1 MTDTRVKFQTIIK
14 NQLPDYVRDE
24 FPLLG
29 EFLSQYYISQE
40 FEGAPVDLIQNID
53 RYIKLN
59 TNATV
64 ISSTTLRNSI
74 DEFDTTIDV
83 FSTSGFPEEYG
94 LLKIGNEIITY
105 TGKTDNEFTGCIR
118 GWSGYVSNGSTEDF
132 VFSDTLA
139 EEHES
144 DVVVQNLSSTFLT
157 RFLRKAK
164 YQLLPG
170 LEDTSLF
177 KDLNKNLFIKQ
188 SKDFYTS
195 KGTDESFKILFKAL
209 YGENVEIIKPAEN
222 LLTPSNS
229 LYNIT
234 RDMIV
239 EPIAGNIM
247 DIRGYTLYQNSY
259 EDIIFKSYA
268 PVVDVV
274 RVLVSGASTDYYKVS
289 IDAGYNRDLSVD
301 GAEYGSF
308 VSYPKTKLI
317 GDYTTSS
324 TTLDV
329 DSTVGFPNSGELNVV
344 YNDRTIGIV
353 SYTSKALNQFYGISG
368 LTAKVSDNTSVGI
381 NTTATV
387 TLNDGSLVEMKIVNV
402 LSELRRGEFV
412 GWVNGEPYYGPYHVH
427 SGRKMV
433 GAVHVSAPH
442 AYIYETKEASLQN
455 PSNYG
460 TSSTTVTKSTVSSVV
475 SSTSGSSSSS
485 SSSSSSYTSPSSGG
499 GGGGSSG
506 GGGGYGY

>member
-1 MTDTRVKFQTIIK
+1 MADTRVKFQTIIK

-40 FEGAPVDLIQNID
+40 FQGAPIDLIQNID

-74 DEFDTTIDV
+74 DEFDTTLDV

-118 GWSGYVSNGSTEDF
+118 GWSGYVNDESTENF
-132 VFSDTLA
+132 VFSDTLSA
-139 EEHES
+139 EHES
-144 DVVVQNLSSTFLT
+144 DVVVQNLSSVFLT

-170 LEDTSLF
+170 LEDTTLF

-188 SKDFYTS
+188 SKDFYAS

-234 RDMIV
+234 KDMIV
-239 EPIAGNIM
+239 EPVAGNIM

-259 EDIIFKSYA
+259 EDIVFKSYA
-268 PVVDVV
+268 PIVDVE
-274 RVLVSGASTDYYKVS
+274 RVLVSGASTDYYKIS
-289 IDAGYNRDLSVD
+289 IDANYNRDVSVD

-329 DSTVGFPNSGELNVV
+329 DSTIGFPKSGELNVT
-344 YNDRTIGIV
+344 YDDRSIGIV
-353 SYTSKALNQFYGISG
+353 SYTSKSLNQFYGISG
-368 LTAKVSDNTSVGI
+368 ITANVSDNTTVGI

-387 TLNDGSLVEMKIVNV
+387 TLNDGTLVEMKIVNV
-402 LSELRRGEFV
+402 LSELRTGEFV
-412 GWVNGEPYYGPYHVH
+412 GWVDGEPYYGPFHIHY
-427 SGRKMV
+427 GRKMV
-433 GAVHVSAPH
+433 GGVHVSTPH
-442 AYIYETKEASLQN
+442 AYIYDTKEASLEN
-455 PSNYG
+455 PSNDG
-460 TSSTTVTKSTVSSVV
+460 INAINQPTVSTISSVV
-475 SSTSGSSSSS
+475 SSTSS
-485 SSSSSSYTSPSSGG
+485 SSSSSSYTSPSSSSS
-499 GGGGSSG
+499 GGSSG
-506 GGGGYGY
+506 GGGGYSY